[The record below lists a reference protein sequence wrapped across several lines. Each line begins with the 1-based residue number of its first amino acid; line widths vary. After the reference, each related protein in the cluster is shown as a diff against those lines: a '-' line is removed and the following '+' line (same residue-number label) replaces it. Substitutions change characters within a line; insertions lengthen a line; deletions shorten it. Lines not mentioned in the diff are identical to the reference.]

1 MKRIISTLLVCVPL
15 VGCVVAMAS
24 CSKVSESYAEK
35 INKAAEKDE
44 HYTVDKVLDDLG
56 DEAIDDFY
64 SSLLKSG
71 IIIAVKG
78 CENYDE
84 IEDKWDD
91 GKEVKGIVITI
102 AGGKAIKAEYRVI
115 TDKDK

>member
-1 MKRIISTLLVCVPL
+1 MKKIISALLVCVLL
-15 VGCVVAMAS
+15 VGCVLSMAS

-35 INKAAEKDE
+35 INKAADKDK
-44 HYTVDKVLDDLG
+44 HYTVDKVLKDLG

-64 SSLLKSG
+64 LPLLKSG
-71 IIIAVKG
+71 IIMAVKG
-78 CENYDE
+78 CDDYDDIKE
-84 IEDKWDD
+84 KWDE

-102 AGGKAIKAEYRVI
+102 AGDKAIKAEYRVI